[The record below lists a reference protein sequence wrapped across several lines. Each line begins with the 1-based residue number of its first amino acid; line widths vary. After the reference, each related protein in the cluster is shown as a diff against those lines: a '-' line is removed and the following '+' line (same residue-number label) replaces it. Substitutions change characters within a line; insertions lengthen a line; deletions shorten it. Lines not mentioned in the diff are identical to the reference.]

1 MALSFRPDLLFR
13 FEIQVIMI
21 FTTGVEGRGAFRAGV
36 VALHVLIDGEFV
48 TAYATEDAFCIKFF
62 FGPYGGRMVCSFFMA
77 GEAWIVLVAAVE
89 FDGNDIQRGVPVN
102 TPRLIIHGL
111 AVNGN
116 TLYLSLAL
124 RNGRRLCLE
133 APNT

>member
-1 MALSFRPDLLFR
+1 
-13 FEIQVIMI
+13 MI
-21 FTTGVEGRGAFRAGV
+21 FTTGVKGCGTLGAGV

-48 TAYATEDAFCIKFF
+48 TAHATEDAFGIKFF

-77 GEAWIVLVAAVE
+77 GEAWIVLVTAIE
-89 FDGNDIQRGVPVN
+89 FDGNDIQRGMPVN
-102 TPRLIIHGL
+102 TPRLVIHGL

-116 TLYLSLAL
+116 TLYRSLAQ
-124 RNGRRLCLE
+124 RNGRGLGLK